1 MNKALY
7 GLKQAPR
14 AWFTKLKNY
23 LVYHGFCACQA
34 DTSLF
39 VHITPTVTIY
49 VLVYVDDLIIT
60 GTNNLQLQV
69 FIDELNRIF
78 SLTDLGDLHFF
89 LGLQIHR
96 TKSGLTLSNKHMS

>member
-1 MNKALY
+1 MVYIKQPRGFEDRNHPHHVCQLNKALY

-23 LVYHGFCACQA
+23 LVSHGFHACQA

-49 VLVYVDDLIIT
+49 VLVYVNDLIIT
-60 GTNNLQLQV
+60 GTNNLN
-69 FIDELNRIF
+69 FK
-78 SLTDLGDLHFF
+78 F
-89 LGLQIHR
+89 LLM
-96 TKSGLTLSNKHMS
+96 N